1 MWHRI
6 SFLPTSRKN
15 PLAVASRKLFVSPFH
30 RVSHLM
36 RPRFSFPSFPP
47 FPVLSTSNSLTR
59 GSISPSLIQ
68 RAWKGLSR
76 IVCYLHY
83 YICTRGGGGGYSWF
97 QVTGTIEWG
106 QKSKPKKIPWAQQ
119 NQKKI
124 PGLKISP
131 KKSHAEFPGLKKPS
145 HKTSLVRVTG
155 ALEHFQKIPMAVN
168 QATQK
173 ILTKFSC
180 PKKSQNGKF
189 QPPPPPKKNLR
200 SSPSLE
206 IWIPPLVIVYCIYYR
221 ERKEVLRGQKLD
233 MWIIN

>member
-1 MWHRI
+1 MPISLWHRI

-180 PKKSQNGKF
+180 PKNHRMENF
-189 QPPPPPKKNLR
+189 NPPPHQKKK
-200 SSPSLE
+200 P
-206 IWIPPLVIVYCIYYR
+206 
-221 ERKEVLRGQKLD
+221 
-233 MWIIN
+233 